1 MGWNEKES
9 FKPKYDINVQIRL
22 KAKNLWL
29 VIWLGGCIFFNF
41 YNKNNLQA
49 LHEKKNFIAE
59 QIDHQYQDLPSQKIF
74 ESRVIRFVTT
84 SP

>member
-22 KAKNLWL
+22 KAKNLRL
-29 VIWLGGCIFFNF
+29 VIWLGVAFFPTFITKIIFKL
-41 YNKNNLQA
+41 YTRKNC
-49 LHEKKNFIAE
+49 IAE
-59 QIDHQYQDLPSQKIF
+59 QIEQQYQDFPSQKIF
-74 ESRVIRFVTT
+74 ESRVIRFVTP